1 MKTKIAIAL
10 LLFAAAASPAASAAA
25 LAAAA
30 AGSAGPGMDRVLLPS
45 AASPLVAVRL
55 VFRTGSE
62 DDPAGKEGLAALT
75 ARIMAEGATQS
86 KTYPEIIDALYP
98 IAGDIRVQV
107 AKEMTTFFGVIHRD
121 NLSRYAALLEDAVR
135 RPKFADDDFKR
146 HRQDA
151 IDEISKS
158 LRGNDDEELGKE
170 SLNVMLYGGTPYGH
184 PEAGTVEGL
193 RSITVE
199 DVKGFY
205 RSHFTRDR
213 LTIGL
218 AGGYPAT
225 FADTFA
231 ASFDGLPAAGAP
243 RAPLPPREPLSKT
256 SVRLVQKDARANAV
270 SIGAPIALTRADD
283 DFYPLYVA
291 SSYLGEHRTFNGVL
305 MNQLRGVRG
314 LNYGDYC
321 YIENFVQDGGS
332 TFPVPNIARREQYFS
347 IWIRPVVP
355 DNTWFSVRAA
365 LYHLDKLER
374 EGIPEKDFEQTRK
387 FLETYNKL
395 WTQNASRRLG
405 YAIDAKYYG
414 KDIQAELQ
422 RRLPSITKAEVDA
435 AVRKYLPKGNF
446 DIAVVTDDA
455 AKFQAQLVSGEPT
468 PIHYDT
474 QGTPEAVLT
483 EDKTIEKF
491 PIAVKAEDVRVVPAS
506 EMFEK

>member
-1 MKTKIAIAL
+1 MKTKIATAL
-10 LLFAAAASPAASAAA
+10 LLLAASAA
-25 LAAAA
+25 LFAAPESSSRS
-30 AGSAGPGMDRVLLPS
+30 GGIDRVLLPS

-75 ARIMAEGATQS
+75 ATIMAEGATQTR
-86 KTYPEIIDALYP
+86 TYPEIIDALYP
-98 IAGDIRVQV
+98 IAGDVRVQV
-107 AKEMTTFFGVIHRD
+107 SKEMTTFFGVIHRD
-121 NLSRYAALLEDAVR
+121 NLSRYAALLEDAVL
-135 RPKFADDDFKR
+135 RPKFAEDDFKR

-184 PEAGTVEGL
+184 PNAGTVGGL
-193 RSITVE
+193 DSVTLD
-199 DVKGFY
+199 DVKAFY
-205 RSHFTRDR
+205 RTHFTRDR
-213 LTIGL
+213 LTVGL
-218 AGGYPAT
+218 AGGYPAS

-231 ASFDGLPAAGAP
+231 AAFDALPAAGAP
-243 RAPLPPREPLSKT
+243 RVELPPRAPLSKT
-256 SVRLVQKDARANAV
+256 SVLLVAKDARANAV
-270 SIGAPIALTRADD
+270 SIGAPIALTRSDD
-283 DFYPLYVA
+283 DFYPLYLA
-291 SSYLGEHRTFNGVL
+291 NSYLGEHRTFNGVL

-314 LNYGDYC
+314 LNYGDYS
-321 YIENFVQDGGS
+321 YIERFVQDGGS

-355 DNTWFSVRAA
+355 GNTWFAVRAA
-365 LYHLDKLER
+365 LHHLDKLER

-414 KDIQAELQ
+414 KDVQAEIA
-422 RRLPSITKAEVDA
+422 RRLPKMTKAEVDA

-455 AKFQAQLVSGEPT
+455 PKFRAQLLSGEPT

-474 QGTPEAVLT
+474 QGTPQAVLD

-491 PIAVKAEDVRVVPAS
+491 PIPVKDEDVKIVPAS
-506 EMFEK
+506 EMFAK